1 MSKESQPSLFD
12 FCRARASGSGALGQQ
27 EQDEAQAGVAEEG
40 GALLLVAV
48 CSETGSLMA
57 LTLKTKNQMSLF
69 THELMAFTQVLGHE
83 SVMYL
88 ADNEPTARQIL
99 RLLVASGSATGL
111 KTTSRTTRIYDS
123 AGNSLV
129 ENAVQRVRSLAAT
142 LMEDLAGRVGLRFS
156 SQHPLWS

>member
-1 MSKESQPSLFD
+1 M
-12 FCRARASGSGALGQQ
+12 
-27 EQDEAQAGVAEEG
+27 
-40 GALLLVAV
+40 LVAV

-99 RLLVASGSATGL
+99 RLLVAS
-111 KTTSRTTRIYDS
+111 RRIEYDFK
-123 AGNSLV
+123 NDK
-129 ENAVQRVRSLAAT
+129 
-142 LMEDLAGRVGLRFS
+142 DL
-156 SQHPLWS
+156 